1 MSFFYILDTDHVT
14 LFQHNHPQ
22 IIQRARTVG
31 NANLFVTTVTLEEQM
46 RGRLAAISRA
56 ATQPEK
62 LAVTHT
68 NLQNTLLYFCT
79 INLLAFDDKAYVHYQ
94 RLLQAKLRI
103 GTQDLRIAA
112 IALAYQTTVVTRNLQ
127 DFGKVPNLSLEDWS
141 I

>member
-1 MSFFYILDTDHVT
+1 VSFYILDTDHVT
-14 LFQHNHPQ
+14 LFQHNYPK
-22 IIQRARTVG
+22 IIQRARAVG
-31 NANLFVTTVTLEEQM
+31 NANIFVTTVTLEEQM

-62 LAVTHT
+62 LAVTHA
-68 NLQNTLLYFCT
+68 NLQSTLLYFCS
-79 INLLAFDDKAYVHYQ
+79 INLLAFDNAACAHYQ

-112 IALAYQTTVVTRNLQ
+112 IALAHQATVVTRNLQ

>member
-1 MSFFYILDTDHVT
+1 VSFYILDTDHVT

-22 IIQRARTVG
+22 VIQRARTAG
-31 NANLFVTTVTLEEQM
+31 NPNM

-62 LAVTHT
+62 LAVTHA

-103 GTQDLRIAA
+103 GTQDLKIAA
-112 IALAYQTTVVTRNLQ
+112 IALSASNSY
-127 DFGKVPNLSLEDWS
+127 DA
-141 I
+141 